1 MTQPEKNRILNLQ
14 SDEYGEYYTGYIRHV
29 VHSDLETQLKES
41 QKSAIELFGSLDDEQ
56 ALYRYETGKWSV
68 KEVLGHVIDTESI
81 FIYRALAL
89 ARGESAPLAG
99 YDHNKYVSE
108 AGFDRFTV
116 DELVS
121 QYNRTRAHTL
131 SLFHSF
137 DDKELLKRG
146 VVNGSNF
153 TVRGLGFVIAGHEL
167 HHLGILKERYLD
179 L

>member
-1 MTQPEKNRILNLQ
+1 MNQPEINRILNLQ
-14 SDEYGEYYTGYIRHV
+14 SDEYGEYYTRYIRLV
-29 VHSDLETQLKES
+29 VHSDLETQLKENRE
-41 QKSAIELFGSLDDEQ
+41 SAIGIFGSLNDEQ

-99 YDHNKYVSE
+99 YDHDKYVSE
-108 AGFDRFTV
+108 ADFDRFTI
-116 DELVS
+116 DELIS
-121 QYNRTRAHTL
+121 QYHRTRDHTL
-131 SLFHSF
+131 SLFNSF
-137 DDKELLKRG
+137 DESELLKRG

-167 HHLGILKERYLD
+167 HHQGILKERYLD